1 MNTFNDGMCG
11 PMKNHLYRRLFMLL
25 VLAMLPG
32 LAGAQEYRS
41 PLAVLGDASGTVL
54 YVAEHT
60 ANAVAVVDLASNQVT
75 RRIALP
81 LPPGGLALSA
91 DAATLYVTG
100 AASEGVLYVVDAA
113 SGAMTAQVA
122 VGHTPGAV
130 VLSATGDQAYVANLY
145 NNDVAV
151 VDTASNTVVKRIPVR
166 REPSALALA
175 AGGSLLYVANQLPSG
190 ASDGD
195 YISAVVS
202 VIDTTTL
209 EPVAEIALPNGCTAL
224 RGICASPDGAHVY
237 VAHILGRYHLPTTQ
251 LERGWMN
258 TNALSILDAGE
269 KRLVNTVLLDDVD
282 MGAANPWAPA
292 CTPDSRFLCVTHAGT
307 HEISLIDRPALH
319 ERLAALDEKA
329 AGAVPNNLAF
339 LVGLRTRVKLPGN
352 GARGLWV
359 NNATA
364 YAAQYFDDSIAA
376 VPIEATGRRDIAR
389 IALADT
395 EIPLTEER
403 KGEMLFNNADLCFQH
418 WQSCGSC
425 HPDARVDA
433 LNWDLMNDGIGNPKN
448 TRSMLLSHQT
458 PPVMSLGVRDKA
470 ETAVRSGIR
479 YIQFAV
485 RPEEDALAIDAYLK
499 SMKPV
504 PSPFLEGGAMS
515 ATALRGKE
523 IFSQAG
529 CAACHP
535 EPLYTDLKLHELGF
549 ARGMDEGKSVDTP
562 TLVEIWRT
570 APYLHDGRA
579 ATLRDMLTVHNPD
592 NRHGNT
598 SGLDEQALEELI
610 AYLLSL

>member
-11 PMKNHLYRRLFMLL
+11 QMKSRLYRRLFMLL
-25 VLAMLPG
+25 VFAMLPG

-54 YVAEHT
+54 YVAEYT

-91 DAATLYVTG
+91 DATTLYVTG

-113 SGAMTAQVA
+113 SGAVTAQAA

-130 VLSATGDQAYVANLY
+130 VLSASGDRAFVACLY
-145 NNDVAV
+145 NNDIAV
-151 VDTASNTVVKRIPVR
+151 VDTASNTVVKRVPVR
-166 REPSALALA
+166 REPSSLALA
-175 AGGSLLYVANQLPSG
+175 AGGSLLYVANHLPSG

-209 EPVAEIALPNGCTAL
+209 EPVAEIALPNGCTGL
-224 RGICASPDGAHVY
+224 RGICASPNGAHVY

-282 MGAANPWAPA
+282 MGAANPWAPT
-292 CTPDSRFLCVTHAGT
+292 CTPDGRFLCVTHAGT
-307 HEISLIDRPALH
+307 HEISVIDRTALH

-329 AGAVPNNLAF
+329 AAAVPNNLAF

-364 YAAQYFDDSIAA
+364 YAAQYFDDSVAA
-376 VPIEATGRRDIAR
+376 MPIEAAGRRDIVR
-389 IALADT
+389 ISLADT

-425 HPDARVDA
+425 HPDARVDG

-515 ATALRGKE
+515 AAALRGKE
-523 IFSQAG
+523 IFSQIG

-549 ARGMDEGKSVDTP
+549 TRGMDEGKSVDTP
-562 TLVEIWRT
+562 TLIEVWRT

-598 SGLDEQALEELI
+598 GALDEQALEDMI
-610 AYLLSL
+610 AFLLSL